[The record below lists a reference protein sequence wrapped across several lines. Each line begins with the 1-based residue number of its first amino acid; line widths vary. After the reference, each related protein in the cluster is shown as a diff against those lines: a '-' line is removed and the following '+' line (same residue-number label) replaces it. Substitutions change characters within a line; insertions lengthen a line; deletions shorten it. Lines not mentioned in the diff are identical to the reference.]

1 MPQDRKKSLALLHFI
16 VFLWGFTAV
25 LGKGIHLDAPD
36 IVFYRMSIAAASL
49 GLFLLFRRKTIRI
62 GLQLLLHILL
72 GGILLTAHWYT
83 FFAAIKASN
92 VAVTLATMSSGAL
105 FVAFIEPIFFKRR
118 VDIIEVVLGFVVIIG
133 LSLIFTVDPSYRKG
147 IYLALLSA
155 LFAAS
160 FTVYNGKLIRKTN
173 AVVISFYQ
181 ITLGAILT
189 GLALLL
195 TRNQGDAVS
204 IIPTLRD
211 WMNLIILGTICTAYA
226 FTAGI
231 KVMRHISPY
240 TVALVNNLEP
250 IYGILLALLFFGK
263 SEFMGYRFYLG
274 AGIILTAIVIE
285 GRIRQPKPKSD

>member
-92 VAVTLATMSSGAL
+92 VAVTLAT
-105 FVAFIEPIFFKRR
+105 
-118 VDIIEVVLGFVVIIG
+118 
-133 LSLIFTVDPSYRKG
+133 
-147 IYLALLSA
+147 
-155 LFAAS
+155 
-160 FTVYNGKLIRKTN
+160 
-173 AVVISFYQ
+173 
-181 ITLGAILT
+181 
-189 GLALLL
+189 
-195 TRNQGDAVS
+195 